1 MMLLWQLF
9 LSFLKIGALSF
20 GGGYAVL
27 PLIEEEIVQN
37 QQWLTSLEYTDLL
50 TISQMTPGPIGI
62 NSASFVGTKLAGIPG
77 SIVATLGCI
86 TPSIIIV
93 SALAWLYF
101 RYKERGLIQGI
112 LSGLRPAVVGLIG
125 SAGLSIITLAL
136 WGNVVP
142 ILISNIDYVALI
154 IMAVSFLLLRLRL
167 IKPIGAI
174 ALCGVAGIAIY
185 LIGTYI

>member
-1 MMLLWQLF
+1 MLLWQLF
-9 LSFLKIGALSF
+9 LSFLKIGAFSF

-27 PLIEEEIVQN
+27 PLIEEEIVHN
-37 QQWLTSLEYTDLL
+37 QQWLTSLEYSDLL
-50 TISQMTPGPIGI
+50 TISQMTPGPISI
-62 NSASFVGTKLAGIPG
+62 NGASFVGTKLAGIPG

-93 SALAWLYF
+93 SFLAWLYF
-101 RYKERGLIQGI
+101 KYKERGLIQGV

-125 SAGLSIITLAL
+125 SAGLSIIIMAL
-136 WGNVVP
+136 WGGAIP
-142 ILISNIDYVALI
+142 ILMGNIDYVALA
-154 IMAVSFLLLRLRL
+154 IMATSFLLLRLKL

-185 LIGTYI
+185 LISAYT